1 MLALLAGG
9 SAYSQETAEGR
20 ADPVVVLDVPFLAQ
34 TESLCGGAA
43 ASMVLRYWGDSDI
56 QAGDFPAAD
65 DAQGIT
71 TGALVGAL
79 TARGWQALSF
89 HGDPASVRDH
99 LQRGRPIIALLAVAA
114 ARNH

>member
-9 SAYSQETAEGR
+9 SAYGQETAEGR

-65 DAQGIT
+65 DA
-71 TGALVGAL
+71 
-79 TARGWQALSF
+79 
-89 HGDPASVRDH
+89 
-99 LQRGRPIIALLAVAA
+99 
-114 ARNH
+114 